1 MTTTSS
7 AGKPKKRSWLNY
19 IRAFGR
25 AHQKAKVQLD
35 SSMPL
40 LEHLEE
46 LRQRLFKAFAAL
58 VVATGIS
65 FIFAGQ
71 LVDILA
77 APIGGR
83 KALVSIEV
91 TENMAIFMR
100 VSMLSGFVLAMPV
113 IVYQVVRFVLPGLT
127 DRERRWLL
135 LAVPFASL
143 LFVVGVF
150 FTWYIMLPAALPFL
164 MNFLGITTQVRPN
177 NYFEFATS
185 LMFWIG
191 LAFEM
196 PLVIMFLAKLGFVK
210 ASQLIKYWRHAVVVM
225 AIVAAV
231 VTPTIDPFNMSLVM
245 LPLGGL
251 YVISIVLAK
260 IAGKG

>member
-1 MTTTSS
+1 MSTTSS
-7 AGKPKKRSWLNY
+7 AGKPRKRSWLDY
-19 IRAFGR
+19 VRAFGR

-58 VVATGIS
+58 VVGTGLS
-65 FIFAGQ
+65 FIFAGR

-83 KALVSIEV
+83 KAMVSIEV

-113 IVYQVVRFVLPGLT
+113 ILYQIVRFVMPGLT
-127 DRERRWLL
+127 DREKRWLL
-135 LAVPFASL
+135 LGVPFASL
-143 LFVVGVF
+143 LFFGGVF

-196 PLVIMFLAKLGFVK
+196 PLVVMFLAKLGFVK
-210 ASQLIKYWRHAVVVM
+210 AGQLIKYWRYAVVIM
-225 AIVAAV
+225 AVVAAV
-231 VTPTIDPFNMSLVM
+231 VTPTIDPVNMSLVM
-245 LPLGGL
+245 LPLGTL
-251 YVISIVLAK
+251 YVISIVLAA

>member
-1 MTTTSS
+1 MSTTS
-7 AGKPKKRSWLNY
+7 AGKPKKRSWLDY
-19 IRAFGR
+19 VRAFGR
-25 AHQKAKVQLD
+25 AHQKAKVELD

-58 VVATGIS
+58 VVATCLS
-65 FIFAGQ
+65 FVFAGQ

-91 TENMAIFMR
+91 TENIAIFMR
-100 VSMLSGFVLAMPV
+100 VSLLSGFVLAMPV
-113 IVYQVVRFVLPGLT
+113 IVYQIVRFVLPGLT
-127 DRERRWLL
+127 EREKRWLL
-135 LAVPFASL
+135 LGVPFASL
-143 LFVVGVF
+143 LFFSGVF
-150 FTWYIMLPAALPFL
+150 FTWYVMLPAALPFL
-164 MNFLGITTQVRPN
+164 INFLGITTQVRPN

-196 PLVIMFLAKLGFVK
+196 PLVVMFMAKLKFIQ
-210 ASQLIKYWRHAVVVM
+210 ASQLIKYWRYAVVAM
-225 AIVAAV
+225 AVIAAV
-231 VTPTIDPFNMSLVM
+231 VTPTVDPINMSLVM

-251 YVISIVLAK
+251 YVISIILAA

>member
-7 AGKPKKRSWLNY
+7 AGKPKKPGWLSY
-19 IRAFGR
+19 ARAFGR

-46 LRQRLFKAFAAL
+46 LRQRLFKAAAAL
-58 VVATGIS
+58 VVTTGAS

-71 LVDILA
+71 LVDFLA

-100 VSMLSGFVLAMPV
+100 VSMLSGVVLAMPV
-113 IVYQVVRFVLPGLT
+113 IVYQIVRFVLPGLT
-127 DRERRWLL
+127 DREKRWLL
-135 LAVPFASL
+135 LGVPFASL
-143 LFVVGVF
+143 LFLTGVV
-150 FTWYIMLPAALPFL
+150 FTWYVMLPAALPFL
-164 MNFLGITTQVRPN
+164 MSFLGITTQVRPN
-177 NYFEFATS
+177 NYFEFTTS

-196 PLVIMFLAKLGFVK
+196 PLVVMFLAKLKFVK

-231 VTPTIDPFNMSLVM
+231 VTPTIDPINMSLVM

-251 YVISIVLAK
+251 YVISIILAA
-260 IAGKG
+260 IAGRD

>member
-7 AGKPKKRSWLNY
+7 AGKPKKPGWLSY
-19 IRAFGR
+19 ARAFGR

-46 LRQRLFKAFAAL
+46 LRQRLFKAAAAL
-58 VVATGIS
+58 VVTTALS
-65 FIFAGQ
+65 FIFAER

-83 KALVSIEV
+83 KELVSIEV

-100 VSMLSGFVLAMPV
+100 VSMLSGVVLAMPV
-113 IVYQVVRFVLPGLT
+113 IVYQLVRFILPGLT
-127 DRERRWLL
+127 DREKRWLL
-135 LAVPFASL
+135 LGVPFASL
-143 LFVVGVF
+143 LFAAGVG
-150 FTWYIMLPAALPFL
+150 FTWYVMLPPAVKILTQ
-164 MNFLGITTQVRPN
+164 FLGITTQVRPN

-196 PLVIMFLAKLGFVK
+196 PLVVMFLAKLKFVR
-210 ASQLIKYWRHAVVVM
+210 AGQLIKYWRHALVVM
-225 AIVAAV
+225 AIIAAII
-231 VTPTIDPFNMSLVM
+231 TPTVDPVNMSLVM

-251 YVISIVLAK
+251 YAISIILAA
-260 IAGKG
+260 IAGRS

>member
-1 MTTTSS
+1 MTTTS
-7 AGKPKKRSWLNY
+7 AGKPRKRSWLDY

-58 VVATGIS
+58 VLATGIS

-113 IVYQVVRFVLPGLT
+113 IV
-127 DRERRWLL
+127 
-135 LAVPFASL
+135 
-143 LFVVGVF
+143 
-150 FTWYIMLPAALPFL
+150 
-164 MNFLGITTQVRPN
+164 
-177 NYFEFATS
+177 
-185 LMFWIG
+185 
-191 LAFEM
+191 
-196 PLVIMFLAKLGFVK
+196 
-210 ASQLIKYWRHAVVVM
+210 
-225 AIVAAV
+225 
-231 VTPTIDPFNMSLVM
+231 
-245 LPLGGL
+245 
-251 YVISIVLAK
+251 
-260 IAGKG
+260 

>member
-1 MTTTSS
+1 MTTTS
-7 AGKPKKRSWLNY
+7 AGKPKKRSWLDY
-19 IRAFGR
+19 ARAFGR

-83 KALVSIEV
+83 RALVSIEV

-113 IVYQVVRFVLPGLT
+113 IVYQIVRFVLPGLT

-135 LAVPFASL
+135 LGVPFASL
-143 LFVVGVF
+143 LFVVGVY
-150 FTWYIMLPAALPFL
+150 FTWRIMLPTALPFL
-164 MNFLGITTQVRPN
+164 INFLGITTQVRPN

-231 VTPTIDPFNMSLVM
+231 VTPTIDPINMSLVM

-251 YVISIVLAK
+251 YVISIVLAT
-260 IAGKG
+260 IAGKS